1 MRKATALPVAA
12 LAALSLATGA
22 LNAQACPPDEIT
34 EWRPRGFRG
43 ARPTAAAERTS
54 IESTLSAAE
63 AIARKTAYGRPRGFT
78 VTPTWQYG
86 DASEGVRL
94 RTFQFWSIISHHCN
108 RYDESG
114 ADIVLVFNPHPQF
127 WSEGD
132 GPTLLDENGDGLYTE
147 RLRAAAL
154 FGATATFGSSEGEV
168 SKRVLAL
175 FTTGGESPTLP
186 VTREEYLRAIILDLE
201 PKGPTP
207 YAKWMSEAPARK
219 KARDETVAVVAASN
233 PTQAEQ
239 LRKDLEKAERD
250 NTELLR
256 QGQAEAGPNRRS
268 VVDGYRAEIAAMTPA
283 ERASPAWVRG
293 PDLVPAG
300 SPNAAAIVR
309 VNPAFY
315 RARRSPAEVRAI
327 LVHLQ
332 NVPVEREAQRQQ
344 MVRDLD
350 WAALKRLLN
359 R

>member
-1 MRKATALPVAA
+1 MTSPVSWA
-12 LAALSLATGA
+12 LAVLSLATSA
-22 LNAQACPPDEIT
+22 LNAQECPPNEVT
-34 EWRPRGFRG
+34 EWRLRGFRSQP
-43 ARPTAAAERTS
+43 PTAVAQRAS
-54 IESTLSAAE
+54 IQSTLSAAE

-86 DASEGVRL
+86 DETGVWL
-94 RTFQFWSIISHHCN
+94 RTFQFWAIISHDCN

-114 ADIVLVFNPHPQF
+114 ADIVFVFNPHPQS

-132 GPTLLDENGDGLYTE
+132 GPVLRDENGDGLHLE
-147 RLRAAAL
+147 RIRSEPL
-154 FGATATFGSSEGEV
+154 FGATATFGPAEGETTE
-168 SKRVLAL
+168 RVLVL

-186 VTREEYLRAIILDLE
+186 VTREEYLRAMIFTLE
-201 PKGPTP
+201 PTGPTP
-207 YAKWMSEAPARK
+207 YAKWTAQAADRK
-219 KARDETVAVVAASN
+219 KAREETVAVVAASN
-233 PTQAEQ
+233 PGQAEQ

-256 QGQAEAGPNRRS
+256 QRQAEGNPALRS
-268 VVDGYRAEIAAMTPA
+268 VLDGYRAQIAAMTPA
-283 ERASPAWVRG
+283 ERASPAWVHG

-309 VNPAFY
+309 MNPAFY

-332 NVPVEREAQRQQ
+332 TPHVARKAQREQ

-350 WAALKRLLN
+350 WAALKRLVN
-359 R
+359 GNP